1 MKDGDYTKGRYLVF
15 LYETSAFEGELISSD
30 EGAMHWVEKKEINNV
45 NLVEDFLDLIDVMMN
60 ENYSEFQ
67 YTVEDGNWIVHK
79 R

>member
-1 MKDGDYTKGRYLVF
+1 GRYLVF
-15 LYETSAFEGELISSD
+15 LYETSAFEGELVSSD